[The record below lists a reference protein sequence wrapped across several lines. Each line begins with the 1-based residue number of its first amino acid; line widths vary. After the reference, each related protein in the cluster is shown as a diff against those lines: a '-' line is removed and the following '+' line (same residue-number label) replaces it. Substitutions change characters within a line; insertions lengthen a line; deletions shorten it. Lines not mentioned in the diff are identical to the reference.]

1 MEVSRRAFVAT
12 AASASRVMGAN
23 DRVRLGWIGT
33 GSRGR
38 HLMRMAAA
46 SGVNC
51 EVVALCDAWD
61 QRREEG
67 AGEVGKHFP
76 SAAKPTLVAKYRDL
90 IERKDIDAV
99 VVATLDHTHANIT
112 AEACKAGKDV
122 FVEKPMTSLPM
133 QGHEVVKAQRAYNR
147 IVQVGVQQRSIAHF
161 IEAKQKYVDSGRL
174 GKVHMVRTVWNANS
188 GYLTPVPPGMETKP
202 AGLDWDAVLGWLPKI
217 PWDPKRYFNRFAYWD
232 FSTGGQTGGLF
243 VHMVDVVHWYLG
255 IKRPLAAAAMGGI
268 YQYNDGRDTADNVN
282 FLLEYPE
289 KLTVTFEA
297 TITDLRGE
305 ESADIIFFGEGGRL
319 SIFRGRARFLPQ
331 GKGEPE
337 LMKGTP
343 EPPHMANFL
352 ECVKSRKEPNATA
365 YDGHYAAMACHIGNI
380 AYKERRIIQWRKE
393 WDIA

>member
-12 AASASRVMGAN
+12 AASASRVIGAN
-23 DRVRLGWIGT
+23 DRVRLGWVGT

-38 HLMRMAAA
+38 HLMRMAAS

-67 AGEVGKHFP
+67 AAEVVKRFP
-76 SAAKPTLVAKYRDL
+76 NASKPALVAKYKDL

-112 AEACKAGKDV
+112 ADACQAGKDV

-147 IVQVGVQQRSIAHF
+147 VVQVGVQQRSIEHF

-305 ESADIIFFGEGGRL
+305 ESADIVFFGEGGRL